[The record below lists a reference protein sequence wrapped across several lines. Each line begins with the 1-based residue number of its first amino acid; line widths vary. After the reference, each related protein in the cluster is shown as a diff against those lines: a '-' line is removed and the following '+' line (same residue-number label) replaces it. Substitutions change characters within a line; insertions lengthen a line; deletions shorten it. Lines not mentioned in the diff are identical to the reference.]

1 MKKVI
6 PVLLLICSL
15 NSFGGKIASAYKAL
29 SIYDYFKA
37 RELFYASLSK
47 NPAESGFG
55 LATIYYR
62 TDNPFSN
69 IDSAAK
75 YIAKCTK
82 SFKDTV
88 TLSGFFIAPATINKL
103 RHQICLEGFNRYSAN
118 LKEPDLNHFLQQ
130 FYFSDDTLLSSAR
143 LIRDQLYLNTSK
155 AYASSDSV
163 SLFLLNHPETELY
176 ASAQKIVYDFQYA
189 EQTRHGNATEYK
201 HFMTSYPLNPN
212 IAKAENKLFELTKQL
227 HSTDSLYSYIKH
239 YSKHSTEEAWKLL
252 YSISV
257 KDYSKIELKKFLDT
271 YPEYPFRDDLEKE
284 IHLSQKVLYVLKNI
298 NEKYGYV
305 DTLAKWVIKPA
316 FDDAVPFKEGFA
328 GVCKNDSCYFINKEG
343 IKTSASYFE
352 ETDNY
357 INGLAIVK
365 KQNHYYLVNRSGQLI
380 TQGFEDIS
388 PASDNVFVCKLHGLY
403 GAINAKAETVIPFS
417 YKKLGNFKNGYAYYM
432 ADKYGLV
439 DIYNKTLKAQ
449 WDWIS
454 EIDTNNLVVVKK
466 ELKFGLMNLDE
477 KLLLDTEFDYI
488 SHCENGIYCVVKNGR
503 YGFYNAV
510 EKCYFTVVGYEY
522 DKALPNTY
530 YTNGKQFKLIE
541 EEEVALADANG
552 RISINF
558 GTYTD
563 VFFAKNDIIRIQKGK
578 KFGYVDRKLKP
589 VTPAEYEKAGDFE
602 NNVAVVSKGGT
613 AMLINKSGKPLFTLK
628 EGIIEKQEAGFYKT
642 TFNERF
648 GLINAAGEVLLPN
661 EFSELTPL
669 NSNLW
674 SCLKNNELFLYNA
687 SRRQLIKVKEE

>member
-1 MKKVI
+1 MKKII

-15 NSFGGKIASAYKAL
+15 NAFGGKIASAYKAL
-29 SIYDYFKA
+29 SVYDYFKA
-37 RELFYASLSK
+37 KGLLYASLSK
-47 NPAESGFG
+47 NPAEAGYG

-75 YIAKCTK
+75 YIAKCAK
-82 SFKDTV
+82 SFKDTL
-88 TLSGFFIAPATINKL
+88 TLSGFLIAPHTIHKL
-103 RHQICLEGFNRYSAN
+103 RDNISLKGFNTYSAN
-118 LKEPDLNHFLQQ
+118 LKETELNHFLQQ
-130 FYFSDDTLLSSAR
+130 FYFSHDTLLDSAR

-163 SLFLLNHPETELY
+163 NLFLLNHPETELY
-176 ASAQKIVYDFQYA
+176 ADAQKKVYDFQYA
-189 EQTRHGNATEYK
+189 EQTLHGNAIEYK
-201 HFMTSYPLNPN
+201 HFIIRYPSNPN
-212 IAKAENKLFELTKQL
+212 VSKAEDKLFELTKQL
-227 HSTDSLYSYIKH
+227 HSTDSLYSYITH
-239 YSKHSTEEAWKLL
+239 YSKRTTEDAWKLL

-257 KDYSKIELKKFLDT
+257 KDYSKKELKTFLDA
-271 YPEYPFRDDLEKE
+271 YPGYPFRDDIEKE
-284 IHLSQKVLYVLKNI
+284 IHLSQKVLYVLKNT
-298 NEKYGYV
+298 NDKYGYI
-305 DTLAKWVIKPA
+305 DTLAKWIIKPV
-316 FDDAVPFKEGFA
+316 FDDATPFKEGFA

-343 IKTSASYFE
+343 IKTSASDFE

-365 KQNHYYLVNRSGQLI
+365 QHNYYYLVNRSGQLI

-388 PASDNVFVCKLHGLY
+388 PASDNVFVCKSHGLY
-403 GAINAKAETVIPFS
+403 GAINARAETVIPFS

-439 DIYNKTLKAQ
+439 NIYNKTLKAQ

-454 EIDTNNLVVVKK
+454 EIDTNDLVIVKK

-477 KLLLDTEFDYI
+477 KLLLTTEFDYI

-503 YGFYNAV
+503 YGFYNAI

-522 DKALPNTY
+522 DKTLTNDY

-541 EEEVALADANG
+541 EGEVALADVNG
-552 RISINF
+552 RFSIKF

-589 VTPAEYEKAGDFE
+589 ITPAEYEKADDFE
-602 NNVAVVSKGGT
+602 NNVAIVLKGE
-613 AMLINKSGKPLFTLK
+613 AAQLINKSGKVLFTLK
-628 EGIIEKQEAGFYKT
+628 EGVIEKQEAGFYRT
-642 TFNERF
+642 LVNELF
-648 GLINAAGEVLLPN
+648 GLINANGEVLLPN
-661 EFSELTPL
+661 EFSELTPI
-669 NSNLW
+669 NGNLW
-674 SCLKNNELFLYNA
+674 RCTKNNELFLYKAN
-687 SRRQLIKVKEE
+687 RRQLIKITD